1 MPCLFY
7 DSPIGPMTLVQE
19 GEVLARLDFDVPSQ
33 PEEVTPL
40 LLEAC
45 RQLRE
50 YFAGERKVFAL
61 PLAPE
66 GTEDVRFAIGAGR
79 YGVSEKGVGGSP
91 GYPLGRDSQLWRHC
105 PGHRETHCLP
115 GCGNGQRQEPPA
127 NFHPLPPSDWHK
139 RFHHRLFRRVREEE
153 ISPPAG
159 GNFSVEGKPLG
170 EVPCRIKMLQKSQEA
185 PGMGVP
191 WPFILEN

>member
-19 GEVLARLDFDVPSQ
+19 GEALTRLDFDVPSQ
-33 PEEVTPL
+33 PEEATPL

-66 GTEDVRFAIGAGR
+66 GTAFQKKVWAALRDIPWGETRSYGDIARAIGKPAASRAVGMANGR
-79 YGVSEKGVGGSP
+79 
-91 GYPLGRDSQLWRHC
+91 
-105 PGHRETHCLP
+105 
-115 GCGNGQRQEPPA
+115 N
-127 NFHPLPPSDWHK
+127 PLPIFIPCHRVIGTNGSITGYSGGLEKK
-139 RFHHRLFRRVREEE
+139 RFLLRLEG
-153 ISPPAG
+153 ISQWKEKR
-159 GNFSVEGKPLG
+159 SGKSLA
-170 EVPCRIKMLQKSQEA
+170 E
-185 PGMGVP
+185 
-191 WPFILEN
+191 

>member
-66 GTEDVRFAIGAGR
+66 GTAFQKKVWAALRDIPWGETRSYGDIARAIGKPTACRAVGMANGR
-79 YGVSEKGVGGSP
+79 
-91 GYPLGRDSQLWRHC
+91 
-105 PGHRETHCLP
+105 
-115 GCGNGQRQEPPA
+115 N
-127 NFHPLPPSDWHK
+127 PLPIFIPCHRVIGTNGSITGYSGGLEKK
-139 RFHHRLFRRVREEE
+139 RFLLRLEG
-153 ISPPAG
+153 ISQWKE
-159 GNFSVEGKPLG
+159 NRSGKSLA
-170 EVPCRIKMLQKSQEA
+170 E
-185 PGMGVP
+185 
-191 WPFILEN
+191 

>member
-19 GEVLARLDFDVPSQ
+19 GEALARLDFDVPSQ

-61 PLAPE
+61 PLAPA
-66 GTEDVRFAIGAGR
+66 GTEFQKKVWAALRDIPWGETRSYGDIARAIGKPTACRAVGMANGR
-79 YGVSEKGVGGSP
+79 
-91 GYPLGRDSQLWRHC
+91 
-105 PGHRETHCLP
+105 
-115 GCGNGQRQEPPA
+115 N
-127 NFHPLPPSDWHK
+127 PLPIFIPCHRVIGTNGSITGYSGGLEKK
-139 RFHHRLFRRVREEE
+139 RFLLRLEG
-153 ISPPAG
+153 ISQW
-159 GNFSVEGKPLG
+159 K
-170 EVPCRIKMLQKSQEA
+170 
-185 PGMGVP
+185 
-191 WPFILEN
+191 ENHPENPSTK

>member
-19 GEVLARLDFDVPSQ
+19 GEALARLDFDVPSQ
-33 PEEVTPL
+33 PEEATPL

-66 GTEDVRFAIGAGR
+66 GTAFQKKVWAALRDIPWGETRSYGDIARAIGKPAASRAVGMANGR
-79 YGVSEKGVGGSP
+79 
-91 GYPLGRDSQLWRHC
+91 
-105 PGHRETHCLP
+105 
-115 GCGNGQRQEPPA
+115 N
-127 NFHPLPPSDWHK
+127 PLPIFIPCHRVIGTNGSITGYSGGLEKK
-139 RFHHRLFRRVREEE
+139 RFLLRLEG
-153 ISPPAG
+153 ISQWKE
-159 GNFSVEGKPLG
+159 NRSGKSLA
-170 EVPCRIKMLQKSQEA
+170 E
-185 PGMGVP
+185 
-191 WPFILEN
+191 

>member
-19 GEVLARLDFDVPSQ
+19 GEALARLDFDVPSQ
-33 PEEVTPL
+33 PEEATPL

-66 GTEDVRFAIGAGR
+66 GTAFQKKVWAALRDIPWGETRSYGDIAWAIGKPTACRAVGMANGR
-79 YGVSEKGVGGSP
+79 
-91 GYPLGRDSQLWRHC
+91 
-105 PGHRETHCLP
+105 
-115 GCGNGQRQEPPA
+115 N
-127 NFHPLPPSDWHK
+127 PLPIFIPCHRVIGTNGSITGYSGGLEKK
-139 RFHHRLFRRVREEE
+139 RFLLRLEG
-153 ISPPAG
+153 ISQWKE
-159 GNFSVEGKPLG
+159 NRSGKSLA
-170 EVPCRIKMLQKSQEA
+170 E
-185 PGMGVP
+185 
-191 WPFILEN
+191 

>member
-66 GTEDVRFAIGAGR
+66 GTAFQKKVWAALRDIPWGETRSYGDIARAIGKPAASRAVGMANGR
-79 YGVSEKGVGGSP
+79 
-91 GYPLGRDSQLWRHC
+91 
-105 PGHRETHCLP
+105 
-115 GCGNGQRQEPPA
+115 N
-127 NFHPLPPSDWHK
+127 PLPIFIPCHRVIGTNGSITGYSGGLEKK
-139 RFHHRLFRRVREEE
+139 RFLLRLEG
-153 ISPPAG
+153 ISQWKEKR
-159 GNFSVEGKPLG
+159 SGKSLA
-170 EVPCRIKMLQKSQEA
+170 E
-185 PGMGVP
+185 
-191 WPFILEN
+191 

>member
-33 PEEVTPL
+33 PEEATPL

-50 YFAGERKVFAL
+50 YFTGERKVFAL

-66 GTEDVRFAIGAGR
+66 GTAFQKKVWAALRDIPWGETRSYGDIARAIGKPAACRAVGMANGR
-79 YGVSEKGVGGSP
+79 
-91 GYPLGRDSQLWRHC
+91 
-105 PGHRETHCLP
+105 
-115 GCGNGQRQEPPA
+115 N
-127 NFHPLPPSDWHK
+127 PLPVFIPCHRVIGTNGSITGYSGGLEKK
-139 RFHHRLFRRVREEE
+139 RFLLRLEG
-153 ISPPAG
+153 ISQWKE
-159 GNFSVEGKPLG
+159 NRSGKSLA
-170 EVPCRIKMLQKSQEA
+170 E
-185 PGMGVP
+185 
-191 WPFILEN
+191 